1 MDKIQTF
8 KTPSGDEMVIMPKAD
23 YDQLLAEHDDESG
36 DDGTRDARKV
46 LRRVQAGTEPLIPVE
61 VYKMNKI
68 EGLSRIRAWRS
79 YRGLSIAALAHKIKK
94 SQPYLTQIENGTRKG
109 TLATMAK
116 LATALGT
123 TVDCIMD

>member
-1 MDKIQTF
+1 MDRIQTF

-23 YDQLLAEHDDESG
+23 YDQLRAEHADESE
-36 DDGTRDARKV
+36 DSDMRDARKV
-46 LRRVQAGTEPLIPVE
+46 LRRVQAGAESLIPVE

-79 YRGLSIAALAHKIKK
+79 YRGFSIAALAHKIKK

-123 TVDCIMD
+123 TIDCIMD

>member
-8 KTPSGDEMVIMPKAD
+8 KTPSGDEMVIISKAD
-23 YDQLLAEHDDESG
+23 YDQLLAEHDGENEDN
-36 DDGTRDARKV
+36 GTHDARKV
-46 LRRVQAGTEPLIPVE
+46 LRRVQAGTEPLIPIE

-123 TVDCIMD
+123 TVDCIMN

>member
-1 MDKIQTF
+1 MDRIQTF

-23 YDQLLAEHDDESG
+23 YDQLLAEHDGESK
-36 DDGTRDARKV
+36 DNGTRDARKV
-46 LRRVQAGTEPLIPVE
+46 LCRVQAGTEPLIPVE